1 MIIDN
6 ILGLSKI
13 NVDSKD
19 YMNTE
24 HPIVFVRDFLTT
36 QNIGKNILI
45 KYYVSDY
52 NNSDWIKNEYN
63 STFTVEIE
71 INGRT
76 YKKTTYAGESS
87 IVIDGINT
95 EGEYIY
101 SIRAIDQNGISSP
114 TQFFK
119 ILITDETIT
128 ESDIYIMRDSDLSTY
143 SITTGNITDVETAK
157 QNKTGLTNLF
167 SAIKND
173 GYKQIT
179 LKNATYMVDYH
190 GDNIVFPSDFTIDLN
205 GSTIKVLA
213 CTDLNGG
220 QVALMKNCKNTHIIN
235 GNIYGNADV
244 FNADATKANTKYNV
258 PGEWLSVIDMQSCSY
273 CSYEDINVKYP
284 VGYNLDFGMASDKG
298 VSDGYLTFED
308 NTYIDTNGEA
318 KTTAKSIATSDFKEM
333 VKTKQ
338 YDLFKVARYLGYSG
352 FSGNNPVI
360 YVHFYDDKKTY
371 IKTVK
376 SRQYLD
382 IKNVTNAKYIR
393 VTAFGTAESLKNQLV
408 LHGLGST
415 YNCYVKNCSFS
426 NSRTCLFHPTICN
439 NIAIENCTFENVCTE
454 ILKYPVTTMVADFE
468 DGWLNCQNV
477 FARNNS
483 LKKDDVSIVM
493 AITGWNFNFEKNNG
507 FSYTIRDGIFGLN
520 INGNMAK
527 SFDLS
532 ISDVKYKQNFIL
544 VKNSCFTDSMVYRY
558 SGSANMAEK
567 IERVAYKALTSTSQ
581 NVTVIKNKSA
591 IIN

>member
-258 PGEWLSVIDMQSCSY
+258 PGEWLSVVDMQSCSY

-477 FARNNS
+477 FVRNNS

>member
-95 EGEYIY
+95 EREYIY

-167 SAIKND
+167 SAIKNE

-213 CTDLNGG
+213 CTDLSGG

-244 FNADATKANTKYNV
+244 FDADATKANTNYNI

-318 KTTAKSIATSDFKEM
+318 KTTTKSIATSDFKEM

-426 NSRTCLFHPTICN
+426 NSRTCLFHPTVCN

-477 FARNNS
+477 FVRNNS

-493 AITGWNFNFEKNNG
+493 AITGWNFNFVKNNG

-520 INGNMAK
+520 IDENIGKTLDFTVSN
-527 SFDLS
+527 LP
-532 ISDVKYKQNFIL
+532 YKQKYSLIKRSAFL
-544 VKNSCFTDSMVYRY
+544 GTCVFRYTQSDAVTLRMYRT
-558 SGSANMAEK
+558 
-567 IERVAYKALTSTSQ
+567 AYKELQNSSNNLTI
-581 NVTVIKNKSA
+581 IKNQTQQ
-591 IIN
+591 I